1 MLPKMRE
8 NNHKLIFEIDTKKL
22 PQSKIRLIKSLVT
35 ELALT
40 MTTYQENEFFSRSAE
55 FMRLCASAIQ
65 MSNFSESQ
73 KYSSEIPF
81 SQQALEYSIDVL
93 HEHMADEKVIQYD
106 N

>member
-1 MLPKMRE
+1 MLPKMKE
-8 NNHKLIFEIDTKKL
+8 SNNKLIFEIDTKKL
-22 PQSKIRLIKSLVT
+22 HPSKTRLIKSLIT
-35 ELALT
+35 ELSLT
-40 MTTYQENEFFSRSAE
+40 MTTYEENEFFGRSAE

-93 HEHMADEKVIQYD
+93 HEHMADEKIVQYD